1 MISSKGQQM
10 DVVIT
15 DQSGVTKAELA
26 GRLDT
31 ANVNELEQ
39 QFTTGILPKAQ
50 NTIVDLTNVSFI
62 ASLGIRMLLTTARGL
77 AGRGAKFVMFG
88 ANPAVMEIFETTAL
102 SDIIPIVI
110 TEADALAELAA

>member
-1 MISSKGQQM
+1 M

-15 DQSGVTKAELA
+15 DESGVTKAELA

-31 ANVNELEQ
+31 ANVNDLELK
-39 QFTTGILPKAQ
+39 FTAGIMPKAQ
-50 NTIVDLTNVSFI
+50 HTVVDLSNVSFI

-77 AGRGAKFVMFG
+77 ANRGAKFAMYG

-102 SDIIPIVI
+102 SDIIPILK
-110 TEADALAELAA
+110 TEADAMAEVTG

>member
-1 MISSKGQQM
+1 M

-15 DQSGVTKAELA
+15 ENSGVTKAELT

-31 ANVNELEQ
+31 ANVNDLELR
-39 QFTTGILPKAQ
+39 FTAGIMPKAQ
-50 NTIVDLTNVSFI
+50 HTVVDLTNVTFI

-88 ANPAVMEIFETTAL
+88 ANPAVTEIFETTAL
-102 SDIIPIVI
+102 SDIIPILK
-110 TEADALAELAA
+110 TEADAMAEVAG

>member
-1 MISSKGQQM
+1 ME
-10 DVVIT
+10 VVIT
-15 DQSGVTKAELA
+15 EESGVTKAELA

-39 QFTTGILPKAQ
+39 HFTTSIMPKAQ
-50 NTIVDLTNVSFI
+50 NTIVDLSKVSFI

-77 AGRGAKFVMFG
+77 ANRGAKFAMFG

-102 SDIIPIVI
+102 SDIIPIVN
-110 TEADALAELAA
+110 TEADAMAEVSG

>member
-1 MISSKGQQM
+1 M

-15 DQSGVTKAELA
+15 DEAGITRAELA

-31 ANVNELEQ
+31 ANVNELENH
-39 QFTTGILPKAQ
+39 FTTGIMPKAQ
-50 NTIVDLTNVSFI
+50 NTIVDLSKVSFI

-77 AGRGAKFVMFG
+77 ANRGAKFAMYG

-102 SDIIPIVI
+102 SDIIPIRD
-110 TEADALAELAA
+110 TEAEALAEVAG